1 MRRMHFDTFTFGF
14 TFQCNLNCTYCYER
28 DYRGRNEFTMAEIEE
43 FVYPAIES
51 VQPKN
56 LDIDGGEP
64 TVRWKDL
71 ITFLENVTSFGSI
84 ELVNICS
91 NGIKLTEE
99 RVKTIEKILGKDL
112 YLVFSLSLDAL
123 SPKED
128 ARAPL
133 LHEHQ
138 LNAVKRL
145 YEMKQPFILQN
156 TVNKLNLPVMDDYL
170 HRLQNMGILVGLTP
184 VGFGPSELALSREEM
199 RQLDKL
205 RMEYLLD
212 PILAV
217 DQTPL
222 PINPDVWKE
231 ELLPVFEMFEI
242 DMCFGDPACSS
253 AISVRANGDV
263 KPCAMHDFA
272 LGNISEKPLPE
283 ICNHKYAQK
292 LRKLDV
298 GEPCRSCRYVV
309 QCKAG
314 CKVRA
319 KMETG
324 NYLGGVQSCY
334 YQTTKDAPH
343 PDEERLTELLLN
355 RIELEN
361 IAKYLDVL
369 GKND

>member
-1 MRRMHFDTFTFGF
+1 MHFDTFTFGF
-14 TFQCNLNCTYCYER
+14 TFQCNLKCPYCYER
-28 DYRGRNEFTMAEIEE
+28 EYRGKNEFSMPEIEE

-51 VQPKN
+51 TSPKN

-64 TVRWKDL
+64 TVRWRDL
-71 ITFLENVTSFGSI
+71 ITFLENIVSFDSI

-91 NGIKLTEE
+91 NGIKLTEDK
-99 RVKTIEKILGKDL
+99 VKTIQKTLGKDY

-145 YEMKQPFILQN
+145 YEMKQPLILQN
-156 TVNKLNLPVMDDYL
+156 TVNKLNLPVMDIYL
-170 HRLQNMGILVGLTP
+170 RKLQDMGLLVGLTP
-184 VGFGPSELALSREEM
+184 VGFAPPELALSREEI
-199 RQLDKL
+199 RALDKL

-263 KPCAMHDFA
+263 KPCAMHEFT
-272 LGNISEKPLPE
+272 LGNLREKPIIE
-283 ICNHKYAQK
+283 ICKHEYAQK
-292 LRKLDV
+292 LRNLDV

-324 NYLGGVQSCY
+324 DYLGGVQSCY
-334 YQTTKDAPH
+334 YQTPNDVPH
-343 PDEERLTELLLN
+343 PDEERLTQLLLN
-355 RIELEN
+355 RIEFDH
-361 IAKYLDVL
+361 IAKYLNSL
-369 GKND
+369 GKDD